1 MLSPN
6 PWQKKKLYLWAL
18 KGNNHGMGS
27 LWVAFLAFFV
37 VLAAIPAVRRVAVAA
52 DFVDQPGGRKTHKD
66 AVPPIGGIV
75 IFPVFIGM
83 SILAGVNLVIYW
95 PLFAALALVLVMGAV
110 DDHAQIQA
118 WIKFMIQFVAAFLIV
133 LPGGAQ
139 VFHLGD
145 MFGFGVVELGFLS
158 IPFSVFCV
166 VLLIN
171 AINLI
176 DGLDGLAGGKSFV
189 MLGWLMIAC
198 GIGGAQECFILIGIL
213 EAALLGFLVYNMR
226 HPFRRQAS
234 VFLGDAGSMAL
245 GLVLAWYVITLSQEP
260 NPVLAPVSVAW
271 IVALPVIDACGQFFR
286 RMKEGRHPFDPDR
299 GHFHHHL
306 IAAGLSVGKATALIL
321 FIGVVFGAIGY
332 GGVLIGI
339 PESALMIGW
348 LGLWA
353 VHMALSLKPEGF
365 VRRLSQLTK

>member
-1 MLSPN
+1 M
-6 PWQKKKLYLWAL
+6 
-18 KGNNHGMGS
+18 
-27 LWVAFLAFFV
+27 FLAFFV
-37 VLAAIPAVRRVAVAA
+37 VLAAIPAVRRVAVNAG
-52 DFVDQPGGRKTHKD
+52 FVDQPGGRKTHKD

-75 IFPVFIGM
+75 IFPVFIAA

-95 PLFAALALVLVMGAV
+95 PLFAALALVLLMGAV
-110 DDHAQIQA
+110 DDHNHIQA

-139 VFHLGD
+139 VFQLGD
-145 MFGFGVVELGFLS
+145 MFGLGVVGLGFMS

-171 AINLI
+171 AINLM
-176 DGLDGLAGGKSFV
+176 DGLDGLAGGKSFI
-189 MLGWLMIAC
+189 MFGWLMAAC
-198 GIGGAQECFILIGIL
+198 AVAGDGQTFMIIGIL
-213 EAALLGFLVYNMR
+213 EAALFGFLFYNMR

-245 GLVLAWYVITLSQEP
+245 GMVLAWYVITLSQEP
-260 NPVLAPVSVAW
+260 ANVLAPVSVAW

-306 IAAGLSVGKATALIL
+306 IAAGLPVGKATMFIL
-321 FIGVVFGAIGY
+321 VIGVIFGAIGY
-332 GGVLIGI
+332 GGVLVGI
-339 PESALMIGW
+339 PQPALMIGW

-353 VHMALSLKPEGF
+353 VHMVLSLKPEPF
-365 VRRLSQLTK
+365 VQRLSRLTK